1 MTSYQ
6 DNGYQLFVEKNRNK
20 LVLSF
25 LSNSGA
31 LLLFQDKLKHNDNL
45 FYQNNLGSLLEKGFI
60 LGHFLLSKSLEVGI
74 NF

>member
-45 FYQNNLGSLLEKGFI
+45 FYQNNL
-60 LGHFLLSKSLEVGI
+60 LGHSYQTLY
-74 NF
+74 